1 MRKPGTREA
10 HMSPAHS
17 PGPIVIVGA
26 GIGGL
31 RTAEALRANGYAG
44 KLIVIGAETHPPYS
58 RPPLSKDLLCG
69 RRSVEEILLRPM
81 AALDPV
87 EWRLGHPVV
96 ACSLSER
103 SLLLANGDTLHFQ
116 GMAVAAGVRPRRLDL
131 PGPVAG
137 RHVLRQLD
145 DALALRPLL
154 GPGVR
159 LVVIGAGFIGC
170 EVAASAR
177 GLGCDV
183 TVVAPEDVPMQRP
196 LGLELGRALQR
207 RHERHAVRF
216 RMGTGVVSLRG
227 DDHVAGVEIGT
238 GEILPCDVLIE
249 AVGSI
254 PNVEWLDE
262 NGLDLTD
269 GLVCDEHMRVEGRPE
284 VVAVGDLA
292 RFPNALFGGTSQR
305 VEHWN
310 MPTETARRAAPALL
324 AALSGSEP
332 PRSPFAPM
340 PVFWTHQF
348 EVRLQSFGDPG
359 LGAADV
365 RLLEGD
371 FEDGP
376 VVVGYYRD
384 ARLVGIVGTG
394 GPKQLLPY
402 RAQLLNESDTHVG
415 LA

>member
-1 MRKPGTREA
+1 
-10 HMSPAHS
+10 MSAS
-17 PGPIVIVGA
+17 LPGPIVIVGA
-26 GIGGL
+26 GVGGL
-31 RTAEALRANGYAG
+31 RTAEALRGNGYAG
-44 KLIVIGAETHPPYS
+44 QLIIVGAETHPPYS
-58 RPPLSKDLLCG
+58 RPPLSKDFLCG

-81 AALDPV
+81 TALDPV

-96 ACSLSER
+96 ACSLRER
-103 SLLLANGDTLHFQ
+103 SLLLADGAALVFE
-116 GMAVAAGVRPRRLDL
+116 GLVVATGVRPRRLDL
-131 PGPVAG
+131 PGPVSG
-137 RHVLRQLD
+137 RHVLRRLD

-177 GLGCDV
+177 SLGCDV
-183 TVVAPEDVPMQRP
+183 TVAAPEDVPMERP

-207 RHERHAVRF
+207 HHERHGVCF
-216 RMGTGVVSLRG
+216 RMGTGAVSVRG
-227 DDHVAGVEIGT
+227 DDRVTGLETST
-238 GEILPCDVLIE
+238 GEILPCDVLVE

-254 PNVEWLDE
+254 PDVEWLDE

-269 GLVCDEHMRVEGRPE
+269 GLVCDDHLRVAGRPE
-284 VVAVGDLA
+284 IVAVGDLA
-292 RFPNALFGGTSQR
+292 RFPNALFGGISQR

-324 AALSGSEP
+324 AGLSGTEP
-332 PRSPFAPM
+332 PGSRFAPM
-340 PVFWTHQF
+340 PAFWTHQF
-348 EVRLQSFGDPG
+348 EVRLQSFGAPW

-365 RLLEGD
+365 RVLEGD
-371 FEDGP
+371 LDEGP

-384 ARLVGIVGTG
+384 DRLAGIVGTA

-402 RAQLLNESDTHVG
+402 RARLLSADA
-415 LA
+415 L

>member
-1 MRKPGTREA
+1 MPETGTPGA
-10 HMSPAHS
+10 HVSSAQS
-17 PGPIVIVGA
+17 SSPIVIAGA

-44 KLIVIGAETHPPYS
+44 KLIVVGAETHPPYS

-69 RRSVEEILLRPM
+69 RRSVAEISLRPM
-81 AALDPV
+81 ADLEPV
-87 EWRLGHPVV
+87 EWRLGHSVV

-116 GMAVAAGVRPRRLDL
+116 GMAVATGVRPRRLDL

-145 DALALRPLL
+145 DAIALRSLL

-177 GLGCDV
+177 SLGCDV
-183 TVVAPEDVPMQRP
+183 TVAAPEDVPMERP
-196 LGLELGRALQR
+196 LGLRLGRALQR
-207 RHERHAVRF
+207 LHERHGVRF
-216 RMGTGVVSLRG
+216 RMGTGAVSLRG
-227 DDHVAGVEIGT
+227 DDRVTGLEIG
-238 GEILPCDVLIE
+238 GGDILPCDVLIE

-269 GLVCDEHMRVEGRPE
+269 GLVCDEHLRVEGRPD

-292 RFPNALFGGTSQR
+292 RFPNALFGGISQR

-310 MPTETARRAAPALL
+310 IPTETARRAAPALL
-324 AALSGSEP
+324 AGLSGTEP
-332 PRSPFAPM
+332 PASPFTPM
-340 PVFWTHQF
+340 PAFWTHQF
-348 EVRLQSFGDPG
+348 EVRLQSFGAPG

-365 RLLEGD
+365 RVLEGD
-371 FEDGP
+371 FDDGP

-384 ARLVGIVGTG
+384 GQLVGIVGTG

-402 RAQLLNESDTHVG
+402 RAQLLSAAPSAAST
-415 LA
+415 A